1 LRHIKP
7 GPAPGRDPLSHCADA
22 VAALVAHD
30 TLAQTQQGNGMQK
43 WTRLAATV
51 IALVTATGAMA
62 DPSNL
67 DSPDGSKKGVVHVDN
82 SGTVGVGT
90 QTPTAALHVNA
101 SGYAK
106 VVIENDTVGLPRK
119 GDGVQL
125 QFKTTQHLPVYKP
138 GEKPKDR
145 TVSNYAT
152 LGFEGGN
159 FYVDLFKE
167 SQLVVRSNGKDILRV
182 STDGVLHLLKGG
194 IQFADGTLQTTKALK
209 GDKGEAGLP
218 GAPGPKGDKG
228 EKGANGTN
236 GTNGS
241 KGDTG
246 PKGPAGAQGEKGD
259 KGDAASLSCASADGG
274 SCSCG
279 SAKQISRQDS
289 RADMVTSVSV
299 TLPGG
304 HTCTGSTTQQGVGT
318 NARYATGS
326 VCLCEVQ

>member
-1 LRHIKP
+1 
-7 GPAPGRDPLSHCADA
+7 
-22 VAALVAHD
+22 VV
-30 TLAQTQQGNGMQK
+30 
-43 WTRLAATV
+43 
-51 IALVTATGAMA
+51 ALVTTSVAMA
-62 DPSNL
+62 EPSSL
-67 DSPDGSKKGVVHVDN
+67 DSPDGARKGVVHVDN
-82 SGTVGVGT
+82 GGKVGVGT

-152 LGFEGGN
+152 LGFDGGH
-159 FYVDLFKE
+159 FYVDVFKE

-182 STDGVLHLLKGG
+182 SQDGVLHLLKGG

-209 GDKGEAGLP
+209 GDKGETGLP
-218 GAPGPKGDKG
+218 GTPGPKGDKG

-259 KGDAASLSCASADGG
+259 KGDAASLTCASANGG
-274 SCSCG
+274 SCGCG
-279 SAKQISRQDS
+279 TAKLITRVDS

-304 HTCTGSTTQQGVGT
+304 HTCTGSTEQQGVGS
-318 NARYATGS
+318 NARYSTGS
-326 VCLCEVQ
+326 ACLCEVQ